1 MASRTWFSVEQ
12 CPRAEQCT
20 EQAFKRAKVWGWT
33 EQECRDQLYRHLRT
47 SGFHQLSEEDAGGV
61 VDSVALKDH
70 VCFDEATQPPF
81 PPPGR
86 EDIATTRKACSPAT
100 SSGACNTAAIV
111 AETLRQAGLSC
122 STPQASTVTTL
133 EVPSVALH
141 PPQNDTPGGRDTNRP
156 RRADLIAAIDA
167 LKRAVAAARQCSRL
181 SLAAAEAF
189 NNEASVW
196 QESQGA
202 LETLL
207 RGRSTTS
214 S

>member
-1 MASRTWFSVEQ
+1 MASRTWFWVEQ
-12 CPRAEQCT
+12 CPRAEECT

-47 SGFHQLSEEDAGGV
+47 SGLHHLSEEDAGGIV
-61 VDSVALKDH
+61 ESVEMKS
-70 VCFDEATQPPF
+70 VTSVGEATPPTF

-86 EDIATTRKACSPAT
+86 NIATARKAASPAT
-100 SSGACNTAAIV
+100 SSGASNTAAIV
-111 AETLRQAGLSC
+111 AETLRHIGLSSAIPQAG
-122 STPQASTVTTL
+122 PATTL
-133 EVPSVALH
+133 EAPSVALR

-189 NNEASVW
+189 NNEAQVW